1 METNYQLIDL
11 FTSILLIGVL
21 LHGWILSRR
30 LKASPVTPEA
40 RKLAQAA
47 KPARVAHL
55 LALPLLA
62 GLFIVLMTNGYPYSG
77 TLGLIYVVEFIYIQ
91 VLAFKVRNF

>member
-21 LHGWILSRR
+21 LHGWILIRR
-30 LKASPVTPEA
+30 LKVTPVTSKT
-40 RKLAQAA
+40 RSLAQQA
-47 KPARVAHL
+47 KPTRVAHL

-77 TLGLIYVVEFIYIQ
+77 SLGLVYVVEFIYIQ